1 VTAPTS
7 HSESVARRSALDTAR
22 MQAMRMLRLVIHG
35 QTREP
40 VAVVGETEGTRF
52 VPVFLR
58 RPQADAIALGRR
70 SENDVLLPQDVLL
83 PLLRGLGHTLD
94 GVEITGL
101 ADGVFSAVVVCDG
114 RTRIPVLPSDALAVA
129 VREGLPIGMADEV
142 LDEVGQQVAEVF
154 PDGGTAPPEEQLHE
168 FRRFLD
174 DVGPDDFADPP
185 AP

>member
-1 VTAPTS
+1 MAAGDTAPM
-7 HSESVARRSALDTAR
+7 R
-22 MQAMRMLRLVIHG
+22 AMRVLQLTIHG
-35 QTREP
+35 RTHEP
-40 VAVVGETEGTRF
+40 VAVLGETEGTRC

-70 SENDVLLPQDVLL
+70 GAKDLELPQDVLL

-101 ADGVFSAVVVCDG
+101 ENGVFSAVVVFSAVDVVDG
-114 RTRIPVLPSDALAVA
+114 DTRVAVLPSDALAVA
-129 VREGLPIGMADEV
+129 VREGRPIGMAEEV

-154 PDGGTAPPEEQLHE
+154 PNGVALPPDEQMRE

-174 DVGPDDFADPP
+174 DVGPADFADPP
-185 AP
+185 HPEPER

>member
-1 VTAPTS
+1 M
-7 HSESVARRSALDTAR
+7 R
-22 MQAMRMLRLVIHG
+22 AMRVLRLVIHG

-40 VAVVGETEGTRF
+40 VAVVGETEGTRC

-70 SENDVLLPQDVLL
+70 AAKDLLLPQDVLL

-101 ADGVFSAVVVCDG
+101 ENGVFSAVVVVDG
-114 RTRIPVLPSDALAVA
+114 DTRVAVLPSDALAVA
-129 VREGLPIGMADEV
+129 VREGLPIGMAEEV
-142 LDEVGQQVAEVF
+142 LDEVGQQVTEVF
-154 PDGGTAPPEEQLHE
+154 PNGVTAPPEEQLRE

-185 AP
+185 SP